1 MIEVDKVCQ
10 ELRDKYELELKKE
23 FEQVAFFKKIQTAL
37 YYCIGGIIITNF
49 ILMMINRGNFNIFSV
64 VGLIIF
70 AIIGVVIVIVFVNFF
85 SHKKLEDFQKKYND
99 KIGKYLLELYYS
111 NVSIYNDDYLDYTKI
126 YDSVNYD
133 ERYNRDQCYVQAGM
147 KYKDKDIKL
156 MDIDLDYVETDQNG
170 KEDRTNIFS
179 GIFAEIDLGFNIETR
194 VAVTK
199 DGLYGHGIGCKY
211 KVEMDSKDF
220 EDLFNVYADDKVK
233 AMQILTADVMEIFKQ
248 MYKVSKDG
256 FEVAII
262 KNKMYLRIPR
272 YRQLFYVGMN
282 NLIER
287 EYINEDIQSFYLIT
301 AIIDNVDYAVKHNN
315 VV

>member
-1 MIEVDKVCQ
+1 MIDSEKLV
-10 ELRDKYELELKKE
+10 RE
-23 FEQVAFFKKIQTAL
+23 FEEKYKSYEEEHKKMTKYKNQITWCLFF
-37 YYCIGGIIITNF
+37 
-49 ILMMINRGNFNIFSV
+49 
-64 VGLIIF
+64 GLIISLVVLITVIF
-70 AIIGVVIVIVFVNFF
+70 DNGNMPIYKGVLVVIGFMLCIF
-85 SHKKLEDFQKKYND
+85 SIIQRVRFYKFMDDYK
-99 KIGKYLLELYYS
+99 GKYYNAISEFLLNKYYS
-111 NVSIYNDDYLDYTKI
+111 DVKLYKDDVFNVKEEFNNVKYVKYKTKI
-126 YDSVNYD
+126 NHYNSMELSYKEYIIRSMNISASVS
-133 ERYNRDQCYVQAGM
+133 AGETDTSIFCGLFN
-147 KYKDKDIKL
+147 KIFLSEDTGVRLSIVNKKDYYGKQIPDAKI
-156 MDIDLDYVETDQNG
+156 DIDSTE
-170 KEDRTNIFS
+170 
-179 GIFAEIDLGFNIETR
+179 
-194 VAVTK
+194 
-199 DGLYGHGIGCKY
+199 
-211 KVEMDSKDF
+211 F
-220 EDLFNVYADDKVK
+220 ENKFNVYADDKVK